1 MRSKKRKNQKK
12 RKMETTNTNPENQIS
27 ENQEQKE
34 DDKKDKTLLIK
45 RVLFITIGVLLLF
58 LIILATIFIFK
69 SEESKEPTESSPPVE
84 SSAKTNENNT
94 ENVPSE
100 PEIKETKFD
109 FNNLEPEK
117 LNEQLELLTNKNMEY
132 QKEKEQKILEEE
144 KKLSPVFNLVNN
156 LKDKEEIKKE
166 ENSIVNSED
175 NKKEEISKIEEIKE
189 DKKEEIISEKKDV
202 ATSTSNETKT
212 QNETSNINS
221 NSKKEQTTKITES
234 LTFVK
239 LINVAKIK
247 GDLNKKYFDKVI
259 EVNANVLLCRDD
271 ENIIELYY
279 GPFLEDE
286 IRDNLLSKLI
296 KNGFKEAYSL
306 EMTKEEFDKRC
317 NY

>member
-1 MRSKKRKNQKK
+1 
-12 RKMETTNTNPENQIS
+12 METTNTNPENQIS

-69 SEESKEPTESSPPVE
+69 SEENKEPTESSPPIE

-144 KKLSPVFNLVNN
+144 KKLSPVFNLVNS

-166 ENSIVNSED
+166 ENSIVSSED

-189 DKKEEIISEKKDV
+189 DKKEEIISEKKDIV
-202 ATSTSNETKT
+202 TNTNNETKT

-221 NSKKEQTTKITES
+221 NSKKEETTKITES

-306 EMTKEEFDKRC
+306 EMIKEEFDKRC

>member
-1 MRSKKRKNQKK
+1 
-12 RKMETTNTNPENQIS
+12 METTNTNPENQIS

-69 SEESKEPTESSPPVE
+69 SEESKEPTESSPPIE

-166 ENSIVNSED
+166 ENSIVSSED

-189 DKKEEIISEKKDV
+189 DKKEEIISEKKDIV
-202 ATSTSNETKT
+202 TSTSNETKT

-221 NSKKEQTTKITES
+221 NSKKEETTKITES

-306 EMTKEEFDKRC
+306 EMIKEEFDKRC

>member
-1 MRSKKRKNQKK
+1 
-12 RKMETTNTNPENQIS
+12 METTNTNPENQIS

-189 DKKEEIISEKKDV
+189 DKKEEIISEKKDIV
-202 ATSTSNETKT
+202 TNTNNETKT

>member
-1 MRSKKRKNQKK
+1 
-12 RKMETTNTNPENQIS
+12 METTNTNPENQIS

-45 RVLFITIGVLLLF
+45 RVLFITIGVLLLL

-69 SEESKEPTESSPPVE
+69 SEDTKEPTESSPPVE
-84 SSAKTNENNT
+84 SSAKTNENNI

-166 ENSIVNSED
+166 ENSIVSSED

>member
-1 MRSKKRKNQKK
+1 
-12 RKMETTNTNPENQIS
+12 METTNTNPENQIS

-69 SEESKEPTESSPPVE
+69 SEESKEPTESSPPIE
-84 SSAKTNENNT
+84 SSAKTNENNI

-166 ENSIVNSED
+166 ENSIVSSED

-202 ATSTSNETKT
+202 AASTSNETKT

-221 NSKKEQTTKITES
+221 NSKKEETTKITES

>member
-1 MRSKKRKNQKK
+1 
-12 RKMETTNTNPENQIS
+12 METTNTNPENQIS

-166 ENSIVNSED
+166 ENSIVSSED

-221 NSKKEQTTKITES
+221 NSKKEQTTKTTES

-247 GDLNKKYFDKVI
+247 GDLNKKYFDRVI

>member
-1 MRSKKRKNQKK
+1 
-12 RKMETTNTNPENQIS
+12 METTNTNPDNQIS

-166 ENSIVNSED
+166 ENSIVSSED

-189 DKKEEIISEKKDV
+189 DKKEEIISEKKDI

-221 NSKKEQTTKITES
+221 NSKKEETTKITES

>member
-1 MRSKKRKNQKK
+1 
-12 RKMETTNTNPENQIS
+12 METTNTNPENQIS

-45 RVLFITIGVLLLF
+45 RILFITIGVLLLF

-166 ENSIVNSED
+166 ENSIVSSED

-189 DKKEEIISEKKDV
+189 DKKEEIISEKKDI
-202 ATSTSNETKT
+202 ATSTNNETKT

-221 NSKKEQTTKITES
+221 NSKKEETTKINES
-234 LTFVK
+234 STFVK

>member
-1 MRSKKRKNQKK
+1 
-12 RKMETTNTNPENQIS
+12 METTNTNPENQIS

-45 RVLFITIGVLLLF
+45 RILFITIGVLLLF

-69 SEESKEPTESSPPVE
+69 SEEIKEPTESSPPVE

-156 LKDKEEIKKE
+156 LKDKEEIKKDE
-166 ENSIVNSED
+166 SITNSLETTNIEV

-221 NSKKEQTTKITES
+221 NSKKEETTKITES
-234 LTFVK
+234 STFVK

>member
-1 MRSKKRKNQKK
+1 
-12 RKMETTNTNPENQIS
+12 METTNTNPENQIS

-84 SSAKTNENNT
+84 SSAKTNENNI

-100 PEIKETKFD
+100 PEVKETKFD

-166 ENSIVNSED
+166 EKSIVSSED

-189 DKKEEIISEKKDV
+189 DNKEEIISEKKDV
-202 ATSTSNETKT
+202 ATSTNNETKT

-221 NSKKEQTTKITES
+221 NSKKEETTKITES

>member
-1 MRSKKRKNQKK
+1 
-12 RKMETTNTNPENQIS
+12 METTNTNPENQIS

-69 SEESKEPTESSPPVE
+69 SEESKEPTESSPPIE

>member
-1 MRSKKRKNQKK
+1 
-12 RKMETTNTNPENQIS
+12 METTNTNPENQIS

-156 LKDKEEIKKE
+156 LKDKEGIKKE
-166 ENSIVNSED
+166 ENSIVSSED

-189 DKKEEIISEKKDV
+189 DKKEEIISEKKDI
-202 ATSTSNETKT
+202 ATSTNNETKT

-221 NSKKEQTTKITES
+221 NSKKEETPKITES

>member
-1 MRSKKRKNQKK
+1 
-12 RKMETTNTNPENQIS
+12 METTNTNPENQIS

-69 SEESKEPTESSPPVE
+69 SEESKEPTESSPPIE

-166 ENSIVNSED
+166 ENSIVSSED

-189 DKKEEIISEKKDV
+189 DKKEEIISEKKDI
-202 ATSTSNETKT
+202 ATNTNNETKT

-221 NSKKEQTTKITES
+221 NSKKEETTKITES

>member
-1 MRSKKRKNQKK
+1 
-12 RKMETTNTNPENQIS
+12 METTNTNPENQIS

-45 RVLFITIGVLLLF
+45 RVLFITIGVLLIF

-69 SEESKEPTESSPPVE
+69 SEESKEPTESSPPIE

-166 ENSIVNSED
+166 ENSIVSSED

-221 NSKKEQTTKITES
+221 NSKKEETTKTTES

>member
-1 MRSKKRKNQKK
+1 
-12 RKMETTNTNPENQIS
+12 METTNTNPENQIS

-34 DDKKDKTLLIK
+34 DDQKDKTLLIK

-58 LIILATIFIFK
+58 LIILATVFIFK

-166 ENSIVNSED
+166 E
-175 NKKEEISKIEEIKE
+175 ISKIEEIKE
-189 DKKEEIISEKKDV
+189 DKKEEIISEKKDI

-221 NSKKEQTTKITES
+221 NSKKEETTKTTES

-306 EMTKEEFDKRC
+306 EMIKEEFDKRC

>member
-1 MRSKKRKNQKK
+1 
-12 RKMETTNTNPENQIS
+12 METTNTNPENQIS

-69 SEESKEPTESSPPVE
+69 SEESKEPTESSPPIE

-94 ENVPSE
+94 ENIPSE

-156 LKDKEEIKKE
+156 LKDKEEVKKE

-189 DKKEEIISEKKDV
+189 DKKEEIISENKDI

-221 NSKKEQTTKITES
+221 NSKKDETTKTTES
-234 LTFVK
+234 STFVK

>member
-1 MRSKKRKNQKK
+1 
-12 RKMETTNTNPENQIS
+12 METTNTNPENQIS

-69 SEESKEPTESSPPVE
+69 SEESKEPTESSPPVK

-156 LKDKEEIKKE
+156 LKDKEGIKKE
-166 ENSIVNSED
+166 ENSIVSSED

-189 DKKEEIISEKKDV
+189 DNKEEIISEKKDV

-221 NSKKEQTTKITES
+221 NSKKDETTKITES

>member
-1 MRSKKRKNQKK
+1 
-12 RKMETTNTNPENQIS
+12 METTNTNPENQIS

-69 SEESKEPTESSPPVE
+69 SEESKEPTESSPPIE

-189 DKKEEIISEKKDV
+189 DKKEEIISEKKDIV
-202 ATSTSNETKT
+202 TNTNNETKT

-221 NSKKEQTTKITES
+221 NSKKDEPTKTTES
-234 LTFVK
+234 SSFVK

>member
-1 MRSKKRKNQKK
+1 
-12 RKMETTNTNPENQIS
+12 METTNTNPENQIS

-144 KKLSPVFNLVNN
+144 KKLSPVLNLVNN

-166 ENSIVNSED
+166 ENSIVSSED

-221 NSKKEQTTKITES
+221 NSKKEETTKITES

-306 EMTKEEFDKRC
+306 EMIKEEFDKRC

>member
-1 MRSKKRKNQKK
+1 
-12 RKMETTNTNPENQIS
+12 METTNTNPENQIS

-69 SEESKEPTESSPPVE
+69 SEESKEPTESSPAVE

-166 ENSIVNSED
+166 ENSIVSSED

-189 DKKEEIISEKKDV
+189 DKKEEIISEKKDI

-221 NSKKEQTTKITES
+221 NSKKEETTKITES

>member
-1 MRSKKRKNQKK
+1 
-12 RKMETTNTNPENQIS
+12 METTNTNPENQIS

-132 QKEKEQKILEEE
+132 QKEKEQKILKEE

-166 ENSIVNSED
+166 ENSIVSSED

-189 DKKEEIISEKKDV
+189 DKKEEIISEKKDI

-221 NSKKEQTTKITES
+221 NSKKEETTKITES

>member
-1 MRSKKRKNQKK
+1 
-12 RKMETTNTNPENQIS
+12 METTNTNPENQIS

-34 DDKKDKTLLIK
+34 DEQKDKTLLIK

-69 SEESKEPTESSPPVE
+69 SEESKEPTESSPPIE
-84 SSAKTNENNT
+84 SSAKTNENNI

-189 DKKEEIISEKKDV
+189 DKKEEIISEKKDI

-221 NSKKEQTTKITES
+221 NSKKEETTKITES

>member
-1 MRSKKRKNQKK
+1 
-12 RKMETTNTNPENQIS
+12 METTNTNPENQIS

-69 SEESKEPTESSPPVE
+69 SEESKEPTESSPPIE
-84 SSAKTNENNT
+84 SSAKTNENNI

-166 ENSIVNSED
+166 ENSIVSSED

-189 DKKEEIISEKKDV
+189 DKKEEIISENKDV
-202 ATSTSNETKT
+202 TTNTSNETKT

-221 NSKKEQTTKITES
+221 NSKKEETTKTTES

>member
-1 MRSKKRKNQKK
+1 
-12 RKMETTNTNPENQIS
+12 METTNTNPENQIS

-45 RVLFITIGVLLLF
+45 RVLFITIGVLLLL

-69 SEESKEPTESSPPVE
+69 SEESKEPTESSPPIE
-84 SSAKTNENNT
+84 SSAKTNENNI

-156 LKDKEEIKKE
+156 LKDKEEVKKE

-189 DKKEEIISEKKDV
+189 DKKEEIISEKKDI
-202 ATSTSNETKT
+202 ATSTNNETKT

-221 NSKKEQTTKITES
+221 NSKKEETTKTTES

>member
-1 MRSKKRKNQKK
+1 
-12 RKMETTNTNPENQIS
+12 METTNTNPENQIS

-166 ENSIVNSED
+166 ENSIVSSED

-202 ATSTSNETKT
+202 ATSTNNETKT

-221 NSKKEQTTKITES
+221 NSKKEETTKITES

-259 EVNANVLLCRDD
+259 EVNANILLCRDD

>member
-1 MRSKKRKNQKK
+1 
-12 RKMETTNTNPENQIS
+12 METTNTNPENQIS

-69 SEESKEPTESSPPVE
+69 SEESKEPTESSPPIE

-156 LKDKEEIKKE
+156 LKDKEGIKKE
-166 ENSIVNSED
+166 ENSIVSSED

-189 DKKEEIISEKKDV
+189 DKKEEIISEKKDI
-202 ATSTSNETKT
+202 ATNTNNETKT

-221 NSKKEQTTKITES
+221 NSKKEETTKTNES
-234 LTFVK
+234 STFVK

>member
-1 MRSKKRKNQKK
+1 
-12 RKMETTNTNPENQIS
+12 METTNTNPENQIS

-69 SEESKEPTESSPPVE
+69 SEESKEPTESSPPIE

-166 ENSIVNSED
+166 ENSIVSSED

-189 DKKEEIISEKKDV
+189 DKKEEIISENKDI

-221 NSKKEQTTKITES
+221 NSKKEETTKITES

>member
-1 MRSKKRKNQKK
+1 
-12 RKMETTNTNPENQIS
+12 METTNTNPENQIS

-166 ENSIVNSED
+166 ENSIVSSED

-189 DKKEEIISEKKDV
+189 DKKEEIISENKDI

-221 NSKKEQTTKITES
+221 NSKKEETTKTTES

>member
-1 MRSKKRKNQKK
+1 
-12 RKMETTNTNPENQIS
+12 METTNTNPENQIS

-69 SEESKEPTESSPPVE
+69 SEESKEPTESSPPIE

-166 ENSIVNSED
+166 ENSIVSSED

-189 DKKEEIISEKKDV
+189 DKKEEIISEKKDI

-221 NSKKEQTTKITES
+221 NSKKEETTKITEY

>member
-1 MRSKKRKNQKK
+1 
-12 RKMETTNTNPENQIS
+12 METTNTNPENQIS

-84 SSAKTNENNT
+84 SSTKTNENNI

-166 ENSIVNSED
+166 ENSIVSSED

-189 DKKEEIISEKKDV
+189 DKKEEIISENKDL
-202 ATSTSNETKT
+202 TTNTSNETKT

-221 NSKKEQTTKITES
+221 NSKKEETTKTTES

>member
-1 MRSKKRKNQKK
+1 
-12 RKMETTNTNPENQIS
+12 METTNTNPENQIS

-45 RVLFITIGVLLLF
+45 KVLFIIIGVLLLL

-69 SEESKEPTESSPPVE
+69 SEESKEPAESSPPVE

-100 PEIKETKFD
+100 PEVKETKFD

-156 LKDKEEIKKE
+156 LKGKEEIKKE
-166 ENSIVNSED
+166 ENSIVSSED
-175 NKKEEISKIEEIKE
+175 NKKEEIKEDKKEEISKIEEIKE
-189 DKKEEIISEKKDV
+189 DKKEEIISENKDV
-202 ATSTSNETKT
+202 TTNTNNETKT
-212 QNETSNINS
+212 QNETNINS
-221 NSKKEQTTKITES
+221 NSKKDETTKTTES
-234 LTFVK
+234 STFVK

>member
-1 MRSKKRKNQKK
+1 
-12 RKMETTNTNPENQIS
+12 
-27 ENQEQKE
+27 
-34 DDKKDKTLLIK
+34 
-45 RVLFITIGVLLLF
+45 
-58 LIILATIFIFK
+58 
-69 SEESKEPTESSPPVE
+69 
-84 SSAKTNENNT
+84 
-94 ENVPSE
+94 
-100 PEIKETKFD
+100 
-109 FNNLEPEK
+109 
-117 LNEQLELLTNKNMEY
+117 MEY

-166 ENSIVNSED
+166 ENSIVSSED

-202 ATSTSNETKT
+202 ATSTNNETKT

-221 NSKKEQTTKITES
+221 NYKKEETTKITES

-306 EMTKEEFDKRC
+306 EMIKEEFDKRC

>member
-1 MRSKKRKNQKK
+1 
-12 RKMETTNTNPENQIS
+12 METTNTNPENRIS

-45 RVLFITIGVLLLF
+45 RVLFITIGILLLF

-69 SEESKEPTESSPPVE
+69 SEESKEPTESSPPIE

-144 KKLSPVFNLVNN
+144 KKLSPVFNLVNS

-166 ENSIVNSED
+166 ENSIVSSED

-202 ATSTSNETKT
+202 ATSTNNETKT

-221 NSKKEQTTKITES
+221 NSKKEETTKITES

>member
-1 MRSKKRKNQKK
+1 
-12 RKMETTNTNPENQIS
+12 METTNTNPENQIS

-69 SEESKEPTESSPPVE
+69 SEESKEPTESSPPIE

-166 ENSIVNSED
+166 ENSIVSSED

-189 DKKEEIISEKKDV
+189 DKKEEIISEKKDI

-221 NSKKEQTTKITES
+221 NSKKDETTKITES

>member
-1 MRSKKRKNQKK
+1 
-12 RKMETTNTNPENQIS
+12 METTNTNPDNQIS

-166 ENSIVNSED
+166 ENSIVSSED

-202 ATSTSNETKT
+202 ATSTNNETKT

-221 NSKKEQTTKITES
+221 NSKKEETTKITES

>member
-1 MRSKKRKNQKK
+1 
-12 RKMETTNTNPENQIS
+12 MEATNTNPENQIS

-166 ENSIVNSED
+166 ENSIVSSED

-189 DKKEEIISEKKDV
+189 DKKEEIISEKKDIV
-202 ATSTSNETKT
+202 TNTNNETKT

-221 NSKKEQTTKITES
+221 NSKKEETTKITES

>member
-1 MRSKKRKNQKK
+1 
-12 RKMETTNTNPENQIS
+12 METTNTNPENQIS

-166 ENSIVNSED
+166 ENSIVSSED

-189 DKKEEIISEKKDV
+189 DKKEEIISEKKDI
-202 ATSTSNETKT
+202 ATSTNNETKT
-212 QNETSNINS
+212 ENETSNINS
-221 NSKKEQTTKITES
+221 NSKKEETTKITES

>member
-1 MRSKKRKNQKK
+1 
-12 RKMETTNTNPENQIS
+12 METTNTNPENQIS

-69 SEESKEPTESSPPVE
+69 SEESKEPTESSPAVE

-156 LKDKEEIKKE
+156 LKDKEGIKKE
-166 ENSIVNSED
+166 ENSIVSSED

-189 DKKEEIISEKKDV
+189 DKKEEIISEKKDI

-221 NSKKEQTTKITES
+221 NSKKEETTKITES

>member
-1 MRSKKRKNQKK
+1 
-12 RKMETTNTNPENQIS
+12 METTNTNPENQIS

-69 SEESKEPTESSPPVE
+69 SEESKEPTESSPPIE

-166 ENSIVNSED
+166 ENSIVSSED

-189 DKKEEIISEKKDV
+189 DKKEEIISEKKDI

-221 NSKKEQTTKITES
+221 NSKKEETTKITEF